1 LASRTQARTYA
12 ADAAFAND
20 VIEKIE
26 VKAGIE
32 RGPVN
37 AHAYLTITHSS
48 QIQVDVKRL
57 QFLFKEA
64 YNSKARTKIAHGKQI
79 AVKVELQSQTDWGQ
93 ILAHYLSKTAVGVV
107 SS

>member
-1 LASRTQARTYA
+1 M
-12 ADAAFAND
+12 
-20 VIEKIE
+20 IEKIE

-32 RGPVN
+32 RGPVTGALH